1 VILSAC
7 ETAGG
12 INAAGEGLLSLSR
25 AFMYAGSKGMISTLW
40 KTEDQ
45 VSAKLM
51 QYLYAEMDNGYP
63 PEEALQRAKLLFLD
77 DNTISE
83 KYKTPNYWSN
93 FIYVGQIGKKEIQ
106 LNTSLMYV
114 LILGTMGLLIWLV
127 YRKRKLPRHSGVAS
141 VVEP

>member
-1 VILSAC
+1 MILSAC

-12 INAAGEGLLSLSR
+12 YNAAGEGLLSISR

-45 VSAKLM
+45 VSARLM
-51 QYLYAEMDNGYP
+51 QYLYAEMEKGYP
-63 PEEALQRAKLLFLD
+63 AEEALQRAKIRFLD
-77 DNTISE
+77 DDGISE

-93 FIYVGQIGKKEIQ
+93 FIYVGQTGTKVKRFNAYWLYLVPLGVVGIFIF
-106 LNTSLMYV
+106 SLYK
-114 LILGTMGLLIWLV
+114 
-127 YRKRKLPRHSGVAS
+127 KRKLPRHSRAAS